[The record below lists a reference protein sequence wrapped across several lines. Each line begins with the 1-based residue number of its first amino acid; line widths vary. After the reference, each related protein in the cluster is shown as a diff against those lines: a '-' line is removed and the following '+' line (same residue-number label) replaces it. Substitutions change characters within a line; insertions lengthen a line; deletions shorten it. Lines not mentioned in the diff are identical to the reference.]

1 MIKVNKGSVEISGNG
16 LQIMGEFSTLVHLLL
31 EMKVES
37 GTPEGVAKEMLR
49 HNFETGLKSKKEIH
63 EEAEKIKSEIH
74 EEAEKIKS
82 EIHMN
87 APEVSKAIADLL
99 DSIFGG
105 KPNADN

>member
-1 MIKVNKGSVEISGNG
+1 MIKVNKGIVEISGNG
-16 LQIMGEFSTLVHLLL
+16 LQIMSEFSTLVHSLL
-31 EMKVES
+31 EMEVES

-49 HNFETGLKSKKEIH
+49 HDFETGLKSKKEIH
-63 EEAEKIKSEIH
+63 EEAEKIE
-74 EEAEKIKS
+74 S

>member
-63 EEAEKIKSEIH
+63 EEAEKN
-74 EEAEKIKS
+74 KS

>member
-1 MIKVNKGSVEISGNG
+1 MIKVNKGNVEISGNG
-16 LQIMGEFSTLVHLLL
+16 LQIMSEFSTLVHSIL

-37 GTPEGVAKEMLR
+37 GIPEEIAKEMLR
-49 HNFETGLKSKKEIH
+49 HDFETGLKSKE
-63 EEAEKIKSEIH
+63 EIH

>member
-16 LQIMGEFSTLVHLLL
+16 LQIMSEFSTLVHSLL
-31 EMKVES
+31 EMEVES

-49 HNFETGLKSKKEIH
+49 HDFETGLKSKK
-63 EEAEKIKSEIH
+63 EIH

-87 APEVSKAIADLL
+87 APEVSKAISDLL
-99 DSIFGG
+99 DSVFGG

>member
-1 MIKVNKGSVEISGNG
+1 MIKVNKGSVEISGNR
-16 LQIMGEFSTLVHLLL
+16 LQIMSEFSTLVHSLL

-37 GTPEGVAKEMLR
+37 GTPEGIAKEMLR
-49 HNFETGLKSKKEIH
+49 HDFETGLKSKK
-63 EEAEKIKSEIH
+63 EIH

>member
-1 MIKVNKGSVEISGNG
+1 MIKVNKGIVEISGNG
-16 LQIMGEFSTLVHLLL
+16 LQIMSEFSTLVHSLL

-49 HNFETGLKSKKEIH
+49 HDFETGLKSKK
-63 EEAEKIKSEIH
+63 EIH

>member
-37 GTPEGVAKEMLR
+37 GTPEEIAKDMLR
-49 HNFETGLKSKKEIH
+49 HAFETGLKSEEEIKKE
-63 EEAEKIKSEIH
+63 ADKIRSEIH
-74 EEAEKIKS
+74 V
-82 EIHMN
+82 N
-87 APEVSKAIADLL
+87 TPEMSKAISDLL

>member
-16 LQIMGEFSTLVHLLL
+16 LQIMSEFSTLVHSLL
-31 EMKVES
+31 EMEVES

-49 HNFETGLKSKKEIH
+49 HDFETGLKSKK
-63 EEAEKIKSEIH
+63 EIH

>member
-37 GTPEGVAKEMLR
+37 GTPEEIAKDMLR
-49 HNFETGLKSKKEIH
+49 HAFETGLKS
-63 EEAEKIKSEIH
+63 EEEIH

-87 APEVSKAIADLL
+87 ATEVSKAIADLL

>member
-16 LQIMGEFSTLVHLLL
+16 LQIMSEFSTLVHSLL
-31 EMKVES
+31 EMEVES

-49 HNFETGLKSKKEIH
+49 HDFETGLKSKKEIH
-63 EEAEKIKSEIH
+63 EEAEKIE
-74 EEAEKIKS
+74 S

>member
-1 MIKVNKGSVEISGNG
+1 MIKVNKGNVQISGNG
-16 LQIMGEFSTLVHLLL
+16 LQISDEFSMLVHSLLK
-31 EMKVES
+31 MKMES
-37 GTPEGVAKEMLR
+37 GTPEEIAKDMLR
-49 HNFETGLKSKKEIH
+49 HAFETGLKS
-63 EEAEKIKSEIH
+63 EEEIH

-87 APEVSKAIADLL
+87 ATEVSKAIADLL

>member
-16 LQIMGEFSTLVHLLL
+16 LQIMSEFSTLVHSLL

-37 GTPEGVAKEMLR
+37 GTPEGIAKEMLR
-49 HNFETGLKSKKEIH
+49 HDFETGLKSKK
-63 EEAEKIKSEIH
+63 EIH

-99 DSIFGG
+99 DLIFGG

>member
-16 LQIMGEFSTLVHLLL
+16 LQIMSEFSTLVHSLL
-31 EMKVES
+31 EIKVES

-49 HNFETGLKSKKEIH
+49 HDFETGLKSKK
-63 EEAEKIKSEIH
+63 EIH

>member
-16 LQIMGEFSTLVHLLL
+16 LQIMSEFSTLVHSLL

-37 GTPEGVAKEMLR
+37 GTPEKIAKEMLR
-49 HNFETGLKSKKEIH
+49 YDFETGLKSKE
-63 EEAEKIKSEIH
+63 EIH

>member
-37 GTPEGVAKEMLR
+37 GTPEGVAKDMLR
-49 HNFETGLKSKKEIH
+49 HAFETGLKS
-63 EEAEKIKSEIH
+63 EEEIH

-87 APEVSKAIADLL
+87 ATEVSKAIADLL

>member
-1 MIKVNKGSVEISGNG
+1 MINVNKGNVQISGNR
-16 LQIMGEFSTLVHLLL
+16 LQISSEFSTLVHSLL

-49 HNFETGLKSKKEIH
+49 HDFEIGLKSKK
-63 EEAEKIKSEIH
+63 EIH

>member
-16 LQIMGEFSTLVHLLL
+16 LQIMSEFSTLVHSLL
-31 EMKVES
+31 EIKVES

-49 HNFETGLKSKKEIH
+49 HDFETGLKSKK
-63 EEAEKIKSEIH
+63 EIH

-87 APEVSKAIADLL
+87 APEVSKAIG
-99 DSIFGG
+99 FTRF
-105 KPNADN
+105 NFRR

>member
-1 MIKVNKGSVEISGNG
+1 MIKVNKGNVQISGNV
-16 LQIMGEFSTLVHLLL
+16 LQISDEFSMLVHLLL

-63 EEAEKIKSEIH
+63 EEAEKNKSEIH
-74 EEAEKIKS
+74 VNTLE
-82 EIHMN
+82 M
-87 APEVSKAIADLL
+87 SKAISDLL

>member
-1 MIKVNKGSVEISGNG
+1 MIKVSNGNVQISGNG
-16 LQIMGEFSTLVHLLL
+16 LQIMSEFSTLVHSLL

-37 GTPEGVAKEMLR
+37 GTPEGIAKEMLR
-49 HNFETGLKSKKEIH
+49 HDFETGLKSKKEIH

-74 EEAEKIKS
+74 
-82 EIHMN
+82 MN
-87 APEVSKAIADLL
+87 ATEVSKAIADLL

>member
-1 MIKVNKGSVEISGNG
+1 MINVNKGNVQISGNV
-16 LQIMGEFSTLVHLLL
+16 LQISSEFSTLVHSLL
-31 EMKVES
+31 EMKMES
-37 GTPEGVAKEMLR
+37 GTPEEIAKEMLR
-49 HNFETGLKSKKEIH
+49 HDFETGLKSKK
-63 EEAEKIKSEIH
+63 EIH

-105 KPNADN
+105 NADDHN